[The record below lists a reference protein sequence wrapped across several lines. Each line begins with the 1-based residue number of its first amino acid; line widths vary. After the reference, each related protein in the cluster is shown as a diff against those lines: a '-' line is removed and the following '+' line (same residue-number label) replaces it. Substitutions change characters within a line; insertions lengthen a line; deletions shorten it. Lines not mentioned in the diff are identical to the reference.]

1 MKKKLLATLFMVC
14 FIFVFAPKTVHAYS
28 YYWYVNPID
37 TLYSDIAENRN
48 FYLAGK
54 ESKYAY
60 YCHNM
65 DEIAIRDGSNPT
77 RGILYDEFKIISKG
91 MGSIVLRMDER
102 MSERNR
108 KNIKE
113 YGLKFQKKKGT
124 DTHYYIYI
132 IKQDVK
138 YYLNIDRNVNKL
150 GFSKNSKTEWIVNPV
165 PRSSYLFR
173 IVDNKTGDLFLNVD
187 ANGLQVTTNS
197 QPLYLY
203 HAEDLAENTYTIH
216 DKEVEYKHSDKL
228 PQPKYKEYKTFYSY
242 TKKPLA
248 QLQKQWGYVYRQ
260 ILDMIPDEDYTSYKV
275 GENPGFDYDPPNE
288 KKEVYAN
295 YYNKANIK
303 LKWNIKPTD
312 KDIITYNQRDYN
324 GATKQITGQDV
335 ELDVPEGGWISLEFP
350 SVYDSGKYYKVT
362 SVKENGTELKVTRMD
377 GVEKENERG
386 PFPDSFYFDTVNKD
400 ATYEITIEASYPE
413 VKDFYYNLYVKRGDF
428 DSYSNEGMI
437 TNLTDS
443 KVQLLTTTKEL
454 DGGVLRDPFIIIPF
468 GYRDYE
474 KQHSISYKY
483 EYYMVKDGKDTRLD
497 LTGDSVSVDLK
508 DIFANIKDEKQVKV
522 YAVVT
527 KTRKEDGAFKTFKT
541 EDVTITC
548 KYEGGDFGIDIANAD
563 TIHQIQ
569 SNRIVVLM
577 KKTNENNEAASCE
590 IKREGDED
598 YTKIEKAGN
607 GFPYVITQNG
617 TYTIRLTDKF
627 GKSATTTLEYKNIKK
642 DMTAPEISGVED
654 GKTYC
659 LTRTITVIN
668 EHLRDVK
675 VNGKRIELD
684 ENNQYV
690 LSGSG
695 KQVITAT
702 DDYDNVTEIT
712 VTINDHHTG
721 GKATCKAKAICD
733 ICKMEYGMQIS
744 IEKPSITAKST
755 NGTTIIRWK
764 KVINASGYKVYRA
777 KKKKGKYELLNT
789 TEALSY
795 SDSSIIGGRNYYYK
809 VATYYKNE
817 STTINGEASDVVL
830 QVGTLKKVSLRVK
843 NKKKS
848 TASLSWKKVAG
859 AKKYQIYRATRKK
872 GKYSKI
878 ATTKKLTYKNTLLSK
893 KKTYYY
899 KVRAYYVKAG
909 KNIYG
914 SYSNAKSIKI
924 TK

>member
-77 RGILYDEFKIISKG
+77 RGMLYDEFKIISKG

-108 KNIKE
+108 NNIKE

-124 DTHYYIYI
+124 DKHYYIYI

-150 GFSKNSKTEWIVNPV
+150 GFYKNSKTEWIVNPET
-165 PRSSYLFR
+165 RSNYLFR

-203 HAEDLAENTYTIH
+203 HAEDLVENTYTIH

-324 GATKQITGQDV
+324 GATKQITGQDI
-335 ELDVPEGGWISLEFP
+335 EFDVPEGGWISLEFP

-386 PFPDSFYFDTVNKD
+386 PFPDSYYFDTVNKD
-400 ATYEITIEASYPE
+400 ATYEITIEASYPK
-413 VKDFYYNLYVKRGDF
+413 VKNFYYNLYVKRGDF

-454 DGGVLRDPFIIIPF
+454 DGGVLRDPFIILPF

-483 EYYMVKDGKDTRLD
+483 EYYRVKDGKDTRLD
-497 LTGDSVSVDLK
+497 LTGNSVSVDLK

-659 LTRTITVIN
+659 LTRTITVID

-848 TASLSWKKVAG
+848 TTSLSWKKVAG

>member
-54 ESKYAY
+54 ESKYTY

-165 PRSSYLFR
+165 PRSNYLFR

-324 GATKQITGQDV
+324 GATKQITGQDI
-335 ELDVPEGGWISLEFP
+335 EFDVPEGGWISLEFP

-659 LTRTITVIN
+659 LTRTITVID

-809 VATYYKNE
+809 VAAYYKNE
-817 STTINGEASDVVL
+817 STTINGGASDVVL

-878 ATTKKLTYKNTLLSK
+878 ATTKKLTYKNTSLSK

-924 TK
+924 TR

>member
-165 PRSSYLFR
+165 PRSNYLFR

-324 GATKQITGQDV
+324 GATKQITGQDI
-335 ELDVPEGGWISLEFP
+335 EFDVPEGGWISLEFP

-386 PFPDSFYFDTVNKD
+386 PFPESYYFDTVNKD

-659 LTRTITVIN
+659 LTRTITVID

-690 LSGSG
+690 LSGRG

>member
-54 ESKYAY
+54 ESKYTY

-483 EYYMVKDGKDTRLD
+483 EYYMVRDGKDTRLD
-497 LTGDSVSVDLK
+497 LTGNSVSVDLK
-508 DIFANIKDEKQVKV
+508 NIFANIKDEKQVKI
-522 YAVVT
+522 YAVIT

-659 LTRTITVIN
+659 LTRTITVID

-878 ATTKKLTYKNTLLSK
+878 ATTKKLTYKNTSLSK

-924 TK
+924 TR

>member
-54 ESKYAY
+54 ESKYTY

-443 KVQLLTTTKEL
+443 KVQLLTTKEL

-474 KQHSISYKY
+474 KQHNISYKY

-577 KKTNENNEAASCE
+577 KKTNENNEEASCE

-659 LTRTITVIN
+659 LTRTITVID

-690 LSGSG
+690 LSGRG

-878 ATTKKLTYKNTLLSK
+878 ATTKKLTYKNTSLSK

>member
-54 ESKYAY
+54 ESKYTY

-203 HAEDLAENTYTIH
+203 HAEDLVENTYTIH
-216 DKEVEYKHSDKL
+216 DKEVDYKHSDKL

-324 GATKQITGQDV
+324 GATKQITGQDI
-335 ELDVPEGGWISLEFP
+335 EFDVPEGGWISLEFP

-386 PFPDSFYFDTVNKD
+386 PFPDSYYFDTVNKD

-413 VKDFYYNLYVKRGDF
+413 VKNFYYNLYVKRGDF

-454 DGGVLRDPFIIIPF
+454 DGGVLRDPFIILPF

-483 EYYMVKDGKDTRLD
+483 EYYRVKDGKDTRLD
-497 LTGDSVSVDLK
+497 LTGNSVSVDLK

-659 LTRTITVIN
+659 LTRTITVID

-690 LSGSG
+690 LSGRG

-878 ATTKKLTYKNTLLSK
+878 ATTKKLTYKNTSLSK

-924 TK
+924 TR

>member
-37 TLYSDIAENRN
+37 TLYSDIAEKKN

-54 ESKYAY
+54 ESKYTY

-659 LTRTITVIN
+659 LTRTITVID

-809 VATYYKNE
+809 VAAYYKNE
-817 STTINGEASDVVL
+817 STTINGGASDVVL

-878 ATTKKLTYKNTLLSK
+878 ATTKKLTYKNTSLSK

-924 TK
+924 TR

>member
-1 MKKKLLATLFMVC
+1 MKKRLLATLFMVC
-14 FIFVFAPKTVHAYS
+14 FMFIFAPKTVHAYS
-28 YYWYVNPID
+28 YYWYVNPTD

-165 PRSSYLFR
+165 SRSNYLFR

-324 GATKQITGQDV
+324 GATKQITGQDI
-335 ELDVPEGGWISLEFP
+335 EFDVPEGGWISLEFP

-362 SVKENGTELKVTRMD
+362 SVKENGTELNVRRMD

-454 DGGVLRDPFIIIPF
+454 DGGVLKDPFIIIPF

-483 EYYMVKDGKDTRLD
+483 EYYMVRDGKDTRLN
-497 LTGDSVSVDLK
+497 LTGNSVSVDLK

-522 YAVVT
+522 YAVIT

-659 LTRTITVIN
+659 LTRTITVID

-809 VATYYKNE
+809 VAAYYKNE
-817 STTINGEASDVVL
+817 STTINGGASDVVL

-878 ATTKKLTYKNTLLSK
+878 ATTKKLTYKNTSLSK

-924 TK
+924 TR

>member
-37 TLYSDIAENRN
+37 TLYSDIAEKKN

-77 RGILYDEFKIISKG
+77 RGMLYDEFKIISKG

-659 LTRTITVIN
+659 LTRTITIID

-809 VATYYKNE
+809 VAAYYKNE
-817 STTINGEASDVVL
+817 STTINGGASDVVL

-878 ATTKKLTYKNTLLSK
+878 ATTKKLTYKNTSLSK

-924 TK
+924 TR

>member
-54 ESKYAY
+54 ESKYTY

-659 LTRTITVIN
+659 LTRTITVID

-809 VATYYKNE
+809 VAAYYKNE
-817 STTINGEASDVVL
+817 STTINGGASDVVL

-878 ATTKKLTYKNTLLSK
+878 ATTKKLTYKNTSLSK

-924 TK
+924 TR

>member
-165 PRSSYLFR
+165 PRSNYLFR

-203 HAEDLAENTYTIH
+203 HAEDLEENTYTIH

-324 GATKQITGQDV
+324 GATKQITGQDI
-335 ELDVPEGGWISLEFP
+335 EFDVPEGGWISLEFP

-362 SVKENGTELKVTRMD
+362 SVKENGTELNVRRMD

-386 PFPDSFYFDTVNKD
+386 PFPDSFYFDTVNKN

-483 EYYMVKDGKDTRLD
+483 EYYMVRDGKDTRLN
-497 LTGDSVSVDLK
+497 LTGNSVSVDLK

-522 YAVVT
+522 YAVIT

-659 LTRTITVIN
+659 LTRTITVID

-809 VATYYKNE
+809 VAAYYKNE

-872 GKYSKI
+872 GKYIKI
-878 ATTKKLTYKNTLLSK
+878 ATTKKLTYKNTSLSK

-924 TK
+924 TR

>member
-1 MKKKLLATLFMVC
+1 ME
-14 FIFVFAPKTVHAYS
+14 
-28 YYWYVNPID
+28 
-37 TLYSDIAENRN
+37 ENT
-48 FYLAGK
+48 F
-54 ESKYAY
+54 
-60 YCHNM
+60 H
-65 DEIAIRDGSNPT
+65 DGANPT
-77 RGILYDEFKIISKG
+77 RGMLYDEFKIISKG

-108 KNIKE
+108 NNIKE

-124 DTHYYIYI
+124 DKHYYIYI

-150 GFSKNSKTEWIVNPV
+150 GFYKNSKTEWIVNPET
-165 PRSSYLFR
+165 RSNYLFR

-203 HAEDLAENTYTIH
+203 HAEDLVENTYTIH

-569 SNRIVVLM
+569 SNRIVILM

-659 LTRTITVIN
+659 LTRTITVID

-690 LSGSG
+690 LSGRG

-809 VATYYKNE
+809 VAAYYKNE
-817 STTINGEASDVVL
+817 STTINGGASDVVL

-878 ATTKKLTYKNTLLSK
+878 ATTKKLTYKNTSLSK

-924 TK
+924 TR

>member
-37 TLYSDIAENRN
+37 TLYSDIAEKKN

-77 RGILYDEFKIISKG
+77 RGMLYDEFKIISKG
-91 MGSIVLRMDER
+91 MGSIVLRMDEK

-165 PRSSYLFR
+165 PRSNYLFR

-242 TKKPLA
+242 TKKPLS
-248 QLQKQWGYVYRQ
+248 QLQKQWGYIYRQ
-260 ILDMIPDEDYTSYKV
+260 ILDMIPDGDYTSYKV

-288 KKEVYAN
+288 NKEVYAN

-324 GATKQITGQDV
+324 GATKQITGQDI
-335 ELDVPEGGWISLEFP
+335 EFDVPEGGWISLEFP
-350 SVYDSGKYYKVT
+350 SVYDSGKFYKVT

-413 VKDFYYNLYVKRGDF
+413 VKDFSYNLYVKRGDF
-428 DSYSNEGMI
+428 DSYSNEGTI

-454 DGGVLRDPFIIIPF
+454 DGGVLRDPFIIILY

-577 KKTNENNEAASCE
+577 KKTNKNNEAASCE

-659 LTRTITVIN
+659 LTRTITVID

-712 VTINDHHTG
+712 VIINDHHTG

-809 VATYYKNE
+809 VAAYYKNE

-878 ATTKKLTYKNTLLSK
+878 ATTKKLTYKNTSLSK

>member
-14 FIFVFAPKTVHAYS
+14 FMFIFAPKTVHAYS
-28 YYWYVNPID
+28 YYWYVNPTD

-60 YCHNM
+60 YCYNM
-65 DEIAIRDGSNPT
+65 EENTFHDGANPT
-77 RGILYDEFKIISKG
+77 RGMLYDEFKIISKG

-108 KNIKE
+108 NNIKE

-124 DTHYYIYI
+124 DKHYYIYI

-150 GFSKNSKTEWIVNPV
+150 GFYKNSKTEWIVNPET
-165 PRSSYLFR
+165 RSNYLFR

-203 HAEDLAENTYTIH
+203 HAEDLVENTYTIH

-324 GATKQITGQDV
+324 GATKQITGQDI
-335 ELDVPEGGWISLEFP
+335 EFDVPEGGWISLEFP

-386 PFPDSFYFDTVNKD
+386 PFPDSYYFDTVNKD

-413 VKDFYYNLYVKRGDF
+413 VKDFSYNLYVKRGDF
-428 DSYSNEGMI
+428 DSYSNEGTI

-454 DGGVLRDPFIIIPF
+454 DGGVLRDPFIILPF

-483 EYYMVKDGKDTRLD
+483 EYYRVKDGKDTRLD
-497 LTGDSVSVDLK
+497 LTGNSVSVDLK

-659 LTRTITVIN
+659 LTRTITVID

-690 LSGSG
+690 LSGRG

-817 STTINGEASDVVL
+817 STTINGEVSDVVL

>member
-1 MKKKLLATLFMVC
+1 M
-14 FIFVFAPKTVHAYS
+14 
-28 YYWYVNPID
+28 
-37 TLYSDIAENRN
+37 
-48 FYLAGK
+48 
-54 ESKYAY
+54 
-60 YCHNM
+60 
-65 DEIAIRDGSNPT
+65 
-77 RGILYDEFKIISKG
+77 
-91 MGSIVLRMDER
+91 
-102 MSERNR
+102 
-108 KNIKE
+108 
-113 YGLKFQKKKGT
+113 
-124 DTHYYIYI
+124 
-132 IKQDVK
+132 
-138 YYLNIDRNVNKL
+138 NIDRNVNKL

-197 QPLYLY
+197 QSLYLY

-659 LTRTITVIN
+659 LTRTITVID

>member
-1 MKKKLLATLFMVC
+1 MVC
-14 FIFVFAPKTVHAYS
+14 FMFIFAPKTVHAYS
-28 YYWYVNPID
+28 YYWYVNPTD
-37 TLYSDIAENRN
+37 TLYSDIAEKKN

-102 MSERNR
+102 MSEQNRN
-108 KNIKE
+108 NIKE

-124 DTHYYIYI
+124 DKHFYIYI

-150 GFSKNSKTEWIVNPV
+150 GFSKNSKTEWIVNPE

-216 DKEVEYKHSDKL
+216 DKEVDYKHSDKL

-324 GATKQITGQDV
+324 GATKQITGQDI

-386 PFPDSFYFDTVNKD
+386 PFPDSYYFDTVNKD

-413 VKDFYYNLYVKRGDF
+413 VKNFYYNLYVKRGDF

-454 DGGVLRDPFIIIPF
+454 DGGVLRDPFIILPF

-483 EYYMVKDGKDTRLD
+483 EYYRVKDGKDTRLD
-497 LTGDSVSVDLK
+497 LTGNSVSVDLK

-659 LTRTITVIN
+659 LTRTITVID

-690 LSGSG
+690 LSGRG

-809 VATYYKNE
+809 VAAYYKNE

-878 ATTKKLTYKNTLLSK
+878 ATTKKLTYKNTSLSK

>member
-165 PRSSYLFR
+165 PRSNYLFR

-242 TKKPLA
+242 TKKPLS
-248 QLQKQWGYVYRQ
+248 QLQKQWGYIYRQ
-260 ILDMIPDEDYTSYKV
+260 ILDMIPDGDYTSYKV

-288 KKEVYAN
+288 NKEVYAN

-324 GATKQITGQDV
+324 GATKQITGQDI
-335 ELDVPEGGWISLEFP
+335 EFDVPEGGWISLEFP

-386 PFPDSFYFDTVNKD
+386 PFPDSYYFDTVNKD

-413 VKDFYYNLYVKRGDF
+413 VKNFYYNLYVKRGDF

-454 DGGVLRDPFIIIPF
+454 DGGVLRDPFIIILY

-483 EYYMVKDGKDTRLD
+483 EYYMVKDGKATRLD

-659 LTRTITVIN
+659 LTRTITVID

-690 LSGSG
+690 LSGRG

-809 VATYYKNE
+809 VAAYYKNE

-878 ATTKKLTYKNTLLSK
+878 ATTKKLTYKNTSLSK

>member
-1 MKKKLLATLFMVC
+1 MKKRLLATLFMVC
-14 FIFVFAPKTVHAYS
+14 FMFIFAPKTVHAYS

-165 PRSSYLFR
+165 PRSNYLFR

-203 HAEDLAENTYTIH
+203 HAEDLEENTYTIH

-324 GATKQITGQDV
+324 GATKQITGQDI
-335 ELDVPEGGWISLEFP
+335 EFDVPEGGWISLEFP

-362 SVKENGTELKVTRMD
+362 SVKENGTELNVRRMD

-386 PFPDSFYFDTVNKD
+386 PFPDSFYFDTVNKN

-483 EYYMVKDGKDTRLD
+483 EYYMVRDGKDTRLN
-497 LTGDSVSVDLK
+497 LTGNSVSVDLK

-522 YAVVT
+522 YAVIT

-659 LTRTITVIN
+659 LTRTITVID

-809 VATYYKNE
+809 VAAYYKNE

-878 ATTKKLTYKNTLLSK
+878 ATTKKLTYKNTSLSK

-924 TK
+924 TR

>member
-1 MKKKLLATLFMVC
+1 MT
-14 FIFVFAPKTVHAYS
+14 
-28 YYWYVNPID
+28 
-37 TLYSDIAENRN
+37 
-48 FYLAGK
+48 
-54 ESKYAY
+54 
-60 YCHNM
+60 
-65 DEIAIRDGSNPT
+65 
-77 RGILYDEFKIISKG
+77 
-91 MGSIVLRMDER
+91 
-102 MSERNR
+102 
-108 KNIKE
+108 
-113 YGLKFQKKKGT
+113 
-124 DTHYYIYI
+124 
-132 IKQDVK
+132 
-138 YYLNIDRNVNKL
+138 
-150 GFSKNSKTEWIVNPV
+150 
-165 PRSSYLFR
+165 
-173 IVDNKTGDLFLNVD
+173 
-187 ANGLQVTTNS
+187 
-197 QPLYLY
+197 
-203 HAEDLAENTYTIH
+203 
-216 DKEVEYKHSDKL
+216 
-228 PQPKYKEYKTFYSY
+228 
-242 TKKPLA
+242 
-248 QLQKQWGYVYRQ
+248 LQKQWGYVYRQ

-324 GATKQITGQDV
+324 GATKQITGQDI
-335 ELDVPEGGWISLEFP
+335 EFDVPEGGWISLEFP
-350 SVYDSGKYYKVT
+350 SVYDSGKFYKVT

-413 VKDFYYNLYVKRGDF
+413 VKDFSYNLYVKRGDF
-428 DSYSNEGMI
+428 DSYSNEGTI

-454 DGGVLRDPFIIIPF
+454 DGGVLRDPFIIILY

-659 LTRTITVIN
+659 LTRTITVID

>member
-77 RGILYDEFKIISKG
+77 RGMLYDEFKIISKG

-108 KNIKE
+108 NNIKE

-124 DTHYYIYI
+124 DKHYYIYI

-150 GFSKNSKTEWIVNPV
+150 GFYKNSKTEWIVNPET
-165 PRSSYLFR
+165 RSNYLFR

-203 HAEDLAENTYTIH
+203 HAEDLVENTYTIH

-324 GATKQITGQDV
+324 GATKQITGQDI
-335 ELDVPEGGWISLEFP
+335 EFDVPEGGWISLEFP

-386 PFPDSFYFDTVNKD
+386 PFPDSYYFDTVNKD

-413 VKDFYYNLYVKRGDF
+413 VKNFYYNLYVKRGDF

-454 DGGVLRDPFIIIPF
+454 DGGVLRDPFIILPF

-483 EYYMVKDGKDTRLD
+483 EYYRVKDGKDTRLD
-497 LTGDSVSVDLK
+497 LTGNSVSVDLK

-659 LTRTITVIN
+659 LTRTITVID

-690 LSGSG
+690 LSGRG

-817 STTINGEASDVVL
+817 STTINGEVSDVVL

>member
-1 MKKKLLATLFMVC
+1 MT
-14 FIFVFAPKTVHAYS
+14 
-28 YYWYVNPID
+28 
-37 TLYSDIAENRN
+37 
-48 FYLAGK
+48 
-54 ESKYAY
+54 
-60 YCHNM
+60 
-65 DEIAIRDGSNPT
+65 
-77 RGILYDEFKIISKG
+77 
-91 MGSIVLRMDER
+91 
-102 MSERNR
+102 
-108 KNIKE
+108 
-113 YGLKFQKKKGT
+113 
-124 DTHYYIYI
+124 
-132 IKQDVK
+132 
-138 YYLNIDRNVNKL
+138 
-150 GFSKNSKTEWIVNPV
+150 
-165 PRSSYLFR
+165 
-173 IVDNKTGDLFLNVD
+173 
-187 ANGLQVTTNS
+187 
-197 QPLYLY
+197 
-203 HAEDLAENTYTIH
+203 
-216 DKEVEYKHSDKL
+216 
-228 PQPKYKEYKTFYSY
+228 
-242 TKKPLA
+242 
-248 QLQKQWGYVYRQ
+248 LQKQWGYVYRQ

-324 GATKQITGQDV
+324 GATKQITGQDI
-335 ELDVPEGGWISLEFP
+335 EFDVPEGGWISLEFP

-454 DGGVLRDPFIIIPF
+454 DGGVLRDPFIIILY

-659 LTRTITVIN
+659 LTRTITVID

>member
-1 MKKKLLATLFMVC
+1 ME
-14 FIFVFAPKTVHAYS
+14 
-28 YYWYVNPID
+28 
-37 TLYSDIAENRN
+37 ENT
-48 FYLAGK
+48 F
-54 ESKYAY
+54 
-60 YCHNM
+60 H
-65 DEIAIRDGSNPT
+65 DGANPT
-77 RGILYDEFKIISKG
+77 RGMLYDEFKIISKG

-108 KNIKE
+108 NNIKE

-124 DTHYYIYI
+124 DKHYYIYI

-150 GFSKNSKTEWIVNPV
+150 GFYKNSKTEWIVNPET
-165 PRSSYLFR
+165 RSNYLFR

-203 HAEDLAENTYTIH
+203 HAEDLVENTYTIH

-324 GATKQITGQDV
+324 GATKQITGQDI
-335 ELDVPEGGWISLEFP
+335 EFDVPEGGWISLEFP

-386 PFPDSFYFDTVNKD
+386 PFPDSYYFDTVNKD

-413 VKDFYYNLYVKRGDF
+413 VKNFYYNLYVKRGDF

-454 DGGVLRDPFIIIPF
+454 DGGVLRDPFIILPF

-483 EYYMVKDGKDTRLD
+483 EYYRVKDGKDTRLD
-497 LTGDSVSVDLK
+497 LTGNSVSVDLK

-642 DMTAPEISGVED
+642 DMTAPEISVVED

-659 LTRTITVIN
+659 LTRTITVID

-690 LSGSG
+690 LSGRG

-809 VATYYKNE
+809 VAAYYKNE
-817 STTINGEASDVVL
+817 STTINGGASDVVL

-878 ATTKKLTYKNTLLSK
+878 ATTKKLTYKNTSLSK

-924 TK
+924 TR

>member
-1 MKKKLLATLFMVC
+1 M
-14 FIFVFAPKTVHAYS
+14 
-28 YYWYVNPID
+28 
-37 TLYSDIAENRN
+37 
-48 FYLAGK
+48 
-54 ESKYAY
+54 
-60 YCHNM
+60 
-65 DEIAIRDGSNPT
+65 
-77 RGILYDEFKIISKG
+77 
-91 MGSIVLRMDER
+91 
-102 MSERNR
+102 
-108 KNIKE
+108 
-113 YGLKFQKKKGT
+113 
-124 DTHYYIYI
+124 
-132 IKQDVK
+132 
-138 YYLNIDRNVNKL
+138 
-150 GFSKNSKTEWIVNPV
+150 
-165 PRSSYLFR
+165 
-173 IVDNKTGDLFLNVD
+173 
-187 ANGLQVTTNS
+187 
-197 QPLYLY
+197 
-203 HAEDLAENTYTIH
+203 
-216 DKEVEYKHSDKL
+216 
-228 PQPKYKEYKTFYSY
+228 
-242 TKKPLA
+242 
-248 QLQKQWGYVYRQ
+248 
-260 ILDMIPDEDYTSYKV
+260 
-275 GENPGFDYDPPNE
+275 
-288 KKEVYAN
+288 
-295 YYNKANIK
+295 
-303 LKWNIKPTD
+303 
-312 KDIITYNQRDYN
+312 
-324 GATKQITGQDV
+324 
-335 ELDVPEGGWISLEFP
+335 PEGGWISLEFP

-362 SVKENGTELKVTRMD
+362 SVKENGTELNVRRMD

-386 PFPDSFYFDTVNKD
+386 PFPDSFYFDTVNKN

-483 EYYMVKDGKDTRLD
+483 EYYMVRDGKDTRLN
-497 LTGDSVSVDLK
+497 LTGNSVSVDLK

-522 YAVVT
+522 YAVIT

-659 LTRTITVIN
+659 LTRTITVID

-690 LSGSG
+690 LSGRG

-733 ICKMEYGMQIS
+733 ICKMEYGELDSANHVEKVKWIITPTTHEQRYSCCNAIAVKKAAHQWKDGKCTECGMQIS

-809 VATYYKNE
+809 VAAYYKNE
-817 STTINGEASDVVL
+817 STKINGEASDVVL
-830 QVGTLKKVSLRVK
+830 QVGTLKKVFLRVK

-878 ATTKKLTYKNTLLSK
+878 ATTKKLTYKNTSLSK

>member
-54 ESKYAY
+54 ESKYTY

-386 PFPDSFYFDTVNKD
+386 PFSDSFYFDTVNKD

-659 LTRTITVIN
+659 LTRTITVID

-690 LSGSG
+690 LSGRG

-809 VATYYKNE
+809 VAAYYKNE
-817 STTINGEASDVVL
+817 STTINGGASDVVL

-878 ATTKKLTYKNTLLSK
+878 ATTKKLTYKNTSLSK

-924 TK
+924 TR

>member
-54 ESKYAY
+54 ESKYTY

-659 LTRTITVIN
+659 LTRTITVID

-690 LSGSG
+690 LSGRG

-721 GKATCKAKAICD
+721 GKVTCKAKAICD

-809 VATYYKNE
+809 VAAYYKNE
-817 STTINGEASDVVL
+817 STTINGGASDVVL

-878 ATTKKLTYKNTLLSK
+878 ATTKKLTYKNTSLSK

-924 TK
+924 TR

>member
-77 RGILYDEFKIISKG
+77 RGMLYDEFKIISKG

-108 KNIKE
+108 ENIKE

-165 PRSSYLFR
+165 PRSNYLFR

-203 HAEDLAENTYTIH
+203 HAEDLEENTYTIH

-324 GATKQITGQDV
+324 GATKQITGQDI
-335 ELDVPEGGWISLEFP
+335 EFDVPEGGWISLEFP

-386 PFPDSFYFDTVNKD
+386 PFPDSFYFDTVNKN

-483 EYYMVKDGKDTRLD
+483 EYYMVRDGKDTRLN
-497 LTGDSVSVDLK
+497 LTGNIVSVDLK

-522 YAVVT
+522 YAVIT

-659 LTRTITVIN
+659 LTRTITVID

-809 VATYYKNE
+809 VAAYYKNE

-878 ATTKKLTYKNTLLSK
+878 ATTKKLTYKNTSLSK

>member
-37 TLYSDIAENRN
+37 TLYSDIAEKKN

-108 KNIKE
+108 NNIKE

-124 DTHYYIYI
+124 DKHYYIYI

-150 GFSKNSKTEWIVNPV
+150 GFYKNSKTEWIVNPET
-165 PRSSYLFR
+165 RSNYLFR

-203 HAEDLAENTYTIH
+203 HAEDLVENTYTIH

-324 GATKQITGQDV
+324 GATKQITGQDI
-335 ELDVPEGGWISLEFP
+335 EFDVPEGGWISLEFP

-386 PFPDSFYFDTVNKD
+386 PFPDSYYFDTVNKD

-413 VKDFYYNLYVKRGDF
+413 VKNFYYNLYVKRGDF

-454 DGGVLRDPFIIIPF
+454 DGGVLRDPFIILPF

-483 EYYMVKDGKDTRLD
+483 EYYRVKDGKDTRLD
-497 LTGDSVSVDLK
+497 LTGNSVSVDLK

-659 LTRTITVIN
+659 LTRTITVID

-690 LSGSG
+690 LSGRG

-764 KVINASGYKVYRA
+764 KVSNASGYKVYRA

-809 VATYYKNE
+809 VAAYYKNE
-817 STTINGEASDVVL
+817 STKINGEASDVVL
-830 QVGTLKKVSLRVK
+830 QVGTLKKVFLRVK

-878 ATTKKLTYKNTLLSK
+878 ATTKKLTYKNTSLSK